1 MKENYS
7 LNDCRSAVELIS
19 RFTKLD
25 FEFME
30 FRLRLGGDIFISG
43 IFLKEKSIIVGYGS
57 TEDSARTSMMTYL
70 VEDGWPEYNS
80 REEFEFKITVRGIPE
95 KFMKFEH
102 ARIDPNRTGYRLSEI
117 N

>member
-1 MKENYS
+1 MKESYS
-7 LNDCRSAVELIS
+7 LNDCKSAVDLIS

-30 FRLRLGGDIFISG
+30 FQFHFGGDIFVSG

-57 TEDSARTSMMTYL
+57 TEDMARTSMMTYL

-80 REEFEFKITVRGIPE
+80 KEEFEFKITVRGIPE
-95 KFMKFEH
+95 KFMRFEH
-102 ARIDPNRTGYRLSEI
+102 ARIDLNRL
-117 N
+117 